1 MDRAEVFIP
10 TNIRG
15 ALDALSLLSNKWEP
29 VVVGVLLESGSLR
42 FSELENTIPDISPNM
57 LTKTLESLSEDG
69 LVTRCVISESPLT
82 VTYELTDA
90 GRELR
95 PVFDS
100 LATWAT
106 KHIDS
111 VQPTV
116 VLGDRDP
123 RLVDLYRGW
132 LCDRFDVIAVRGQEP
147 LQNSLTEMP
156 DVAIFDIDMWSD
168 DPATLTVHC
177 PNMTRR
183 IALVGDRPGPSL
195 CTWPYD
201 DVLRKP
207 LVKSELVTAVT
218 RQLDRFGQPE
228 PARER
233 DGIEARLALLESI
246 YSRPVLEQ
254 DPTVSRLYDRLA
266 SLDKQA

>member
-10 TNIRG
+10 PNIRG

-29 VVVGVLLESGSLR
+29 VVVSVLLESGSLR
-42 FSELENTIPDISPNM
+42 FSELENNIPDISPNM
-57 LTKTLESLSEDG
+57 LTKTLESLSEHG

-100 LATWAT
+100 LATWADE
-106 KHIDS
+106 HIDS

-116 VLGDRDP
+116 VLGDRDH
-123 RLVDLYRGW
+123 RLVELYRSW
-132 LCDRFDVIAVRGQEP
+132 LCDRFDVIAVHGQE
-147 LQNSLTEMP
+147 SLWSNLAETP
-156 DVAIFDIDMWSD
+156 DVAIFDIDLWGD
-168 DPATLTVHC
+168 DPATLSAHRF
-177 PNMTRR
+177 NMTRR
-183 IALVGDRPGPSL
+183 IALVGDRPDPSL
-195 CTWPYD
+195 CTWPCD

-228 PARER
+228 PERER
-233 DGIEARLALLESI
+233 DGIEARLTLLESI
-246 YSRPVLEQ
+246 YSRPFLQ
-254 DPTVSRLYDRLA
+254 RDKSVSKLYESVGSIER
-266 SLDKQA
+266 